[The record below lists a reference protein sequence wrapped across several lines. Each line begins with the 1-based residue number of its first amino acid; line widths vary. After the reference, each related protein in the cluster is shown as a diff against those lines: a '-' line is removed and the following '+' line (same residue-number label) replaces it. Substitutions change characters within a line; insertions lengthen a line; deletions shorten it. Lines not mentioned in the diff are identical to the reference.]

1 MTKLYG
7 FIKWPG
13 FWVSTTCLFAIL
25 LIAWSTTDWTVRD
38 CKQAAFDFGLAV
50 LVSLLIYVLLSLWPE
65 KKKKVALQAY
75 LNDRYEDLRDE
86 LIPQYLWACN
96 LPVDHDTV
104 LSLGNQNEFKE
115 FFKQPVNDSQDRWH
129 LVANELE
136 NSQERF
142 IAVLTALKRFQ
153 TELDVCVTLS
163 AVNIE
168 QGGFARLRLLSQ
180 ALKRTREQA
189 VLKEHEGVKHLCM
202 FLWSLHTGWS
212 FVDGYT
218 NTDHVSESIRHS
230 F

>member
-1 MTKLYG
+1 M
-7 FIKWPG
+7 
-13 FWVSTTCLFAIL
+13 
-25 LIAWSTTDWTVRD
+25 
-38 CKQAAFDFGLAV
+38 
-50 LVSLLIYVLLSLWPE
+50 
-65 KKKKVALQAY
+65 ALQAY

-104 LSLGNQNEFKE
+104 LSLGNQTEFKV
-115 FFKQPVNDSQDRWH
+115 FFKKPVNDSQDRWH

-136 NSQERF
+136 NSEERF
-142 IAVLTALKRFQ
+142 MAVLTALRRFQ
-153 TELDVCVTLS
+153 TELHVCVTLS

-189 VLKEHEGVKHLCM
+189 VLKEYDGVKHLCK

-212 FVDGYT
+212 FVDGDT